1 MENSVDSRASDYCIV
16 VVVVRCQ
23 YFDQHTQNYR
33 YYGAF
38 SGLPCRYGKPDFSGL
53 NWLFPVL

>member
-1 MENSVDSRASDYCIV
+1 MEKSVDSRASDYCIV
-16 VVVVRCQ
+16 VIVVRCQ

-38 SGLPCRYGKPDFSGL
+38 PGLAVKIRERLISGTFLCWKY
-53 NWLFPVL
+53 